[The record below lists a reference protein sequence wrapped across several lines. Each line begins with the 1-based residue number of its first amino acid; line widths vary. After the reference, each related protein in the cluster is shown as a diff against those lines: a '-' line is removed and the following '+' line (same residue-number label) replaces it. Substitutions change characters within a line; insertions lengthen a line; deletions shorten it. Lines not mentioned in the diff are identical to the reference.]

1 MLRFILSNEVW
12 LKILFLNQTF
22 LGEKK
27 KKTEMDAFCLDVVF
41 ADHISH
47 S

>member
-22 LGEKK
+22 LGGK
-27 KKTEMDAFCLDVVF
+27 KKTEMDAFCLEIVF

>member
-27 KKTEMDAFCLDVVF
+27 TEMDAFCLEIVF